1 MKQEKMQ
8 GCFRY
13 AKVQGKKGCALLLAL
28 ILTMTMLMGCGQNSD
43 GETGIQSDRNAGQIN
58 AGSDSETDLEN
69 DGTDDT
75 EANGENDSQE
85 AAVYG
90 FHVDGTRLLDANGNE
105 FIMRGVNHAHA
116 WFADHDMAALNAIA
130 ETGAN
135 SVRLVL
141 SDGEIF
147 NRDSVDMVS
156 ALISRCKTLNMIAIL
171 EVHDGTGD
179 NDPALVEAATEFWID
194 VKDALIGNEAY
205 AIINIINEWQG
216 SYNRQSYE
224 ETYYHAVKRLRE
236 AGIQNTILIDAS
248 GWGQDPRS
256 IVECGQN
263 ILAADPLG
271 NTMFAIHMYGTAGRD
286 ADTIKNHI
294 DSVRALDLCVCIG
307 EFGWN
312 HSDGDVDEDYI
323 MQYCTETGV
332 GYLAWSWKGNGG
344 GVEYLDMT
352 SDWNGQ
358 NLSEEWG
365 EKVVNGEYG
374 IRNTSVPC
382 TVFTEE

>member
-1 MKQEKMQ
+1 MKQEKMR

-13 AKVQGKKGCALLLAL
+13 AKVQGKKGCALLLVL
-28 ILTMTMLMGCGQNSD
+28 ILTIMMLMGCGQNSD
-43 GETGIQSDRNAGQIN
+43 GETGIQSDRNAGQEN
-58 AGSDSETDLEN
+58 AGSDSETGLEN
-69 DGTDDT
+69 EGTDDA
-75 EANGENDSQE
+75 EANGENDGQE
-85 AAVYG
+85 AAVEG

-116 WFADHDMAALNAIA
+116 WFADQDMTALNAIA

-156 ALISRCKTLNMIAIL
+156 ALISRCKALNMIAIL

-179 NDPALVEAATEFWID
+179 NDPALVEAAVEFWID

-205 AIINIINEWQG
+205 AILNIINEWQG
-216 SYNRQSYE
+216 SYDRRTYE
-224 ETYYHAVKRLRE
+224 ETYYHAVKQLRE

-263 ILAADPLG
+263 ILAADQLG

-286 ADTIKNHI
+286 AETIKNHI

-323 MQYCTETGV
+323 MQYCTEIGV

-344 GVEYLDMT
+344 GVEYLDIT
-352 SDWNGQ
+352 ADWRGE

-382 TVFTEE
+382 SVFAEE